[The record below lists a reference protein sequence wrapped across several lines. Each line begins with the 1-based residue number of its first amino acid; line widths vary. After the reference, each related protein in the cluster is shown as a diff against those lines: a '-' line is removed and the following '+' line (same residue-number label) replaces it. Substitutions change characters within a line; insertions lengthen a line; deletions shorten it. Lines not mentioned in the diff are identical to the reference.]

1 MRKTSLL
8 FILAFNF
15 LSLTSYSIKI
25 QAEELR
31 QVYILIYNSGTNH
44 EGIHVIQIPE
54 KKTVLMFESKQS
66 AEKFSLELKQN
77 NFYTPTIE
85 PIDIQEIKKFCFTSK
100 YECLLI
106 KKEEY
111 ISAPLDNVN
120 NTSVK
125 VDPASQKF

>member
-8 FILAFNF
+8 FILVFNF
-15 LSLTSYSIKI
+15 LSLTTYSVKI

-31 QVYILIYNSGTNH
+31 QVYILIYNSGTNN

-54 KKTVLMFESKQS
+54 KKTVLMFESKKS
-66 AEKFSLELKQN
+66 AEKFGLELKQN

-85 PIDIQEIKKFCFTSK
+85 PIAIQEIKDFCFTSK
-100 YECLLI
+100 YECRLI
-106 KKEEY
+106 NKKEY
-111 ISAPLDNVN
+111 ISAPLDNIS
-120 NTSVK
+120 NTDFK